1 MSALSSHSSL
11 NNSKNSLVDIILI
24 EQIFNK
30 IYKDAEDRIKK
41 AARGRGEEVD
51 SETLESLA
59 VAETTLVYAL
69 ANSFKDK
76 DRLTARD
83 VAAAE
88 KLVNLFTVTRGSD
101 SVKAS
106 IKAIGQQLQDDII
119 RYENDY
125 RRVGGLERTLQ
136 NMRQE
141 NQFRLQ
147 EGQTVTD
154 TFIKSLDDAGLLE
167 EFNK

>member
-1 MSALSSHSSL
+1 M
-11 NNSKNSLVDIILI
+11 
-24 EQIFNK
+24 
-30 IYKDAEDRIKK
+30 
-41 AARGRGEEVD
+41 
-51 SETLESLA
+51 A

-88 KLVNLFTVTRGSD
+88 KLVNLFTLTRGSR
-101 SVKAS
+101 SVEAS

-125 RRVGGLERTLQ
+125 RRVGGLEVTLQ
-136 NMRQE
+136 NMRTQ

-147 EGQTVTD
+147 SGNTVTD
-154 TFIKSLDDAGLLE
+154 TFIKKLDDAGLLE

>member
-1 MSALSSHSSL
+1 MYR
-11 NNSKNSLVDIILI
+11 
-24 EQIFNK
+24 E
-30 IYKDAEDRIKK
+30 AEKRIKSRAGGK
-41 AARGRGEEVD
+41 VD
-51 SETLESLA
+51 SETLEELA

-88 KLVNLFTVTRGSD
+88 KLVNLFTLTRGSKA
-101 SVKAS
+101 VEAS
-106 IKAIGQQLQDDII
+106 IRAIGKQLQDDII

-136 NMRQE
+136 NMRQQ
-141 NQFRLQ
+141 NQFRLT
-147 EGQTVTD
+147 GGGTITD
-154 TFIKSLDDAGLLE
+154 QFIKTLDDAGLLE